1 VSPRA
6 GLAAGFGVRCGIVG
20 ARGMDENGAFF
31 QSSLKRA
38 HVSTEHLRVL
48 KGGSTG
54 TPLSDAPLLLVAIQ
68 VCESCLRKCT
78 RLPVTRWPTLCI
90 RVAPLVTCIASPGAN
105 PKPWTLSRSSAAG
118 CAPQAVR

>member
-1 VSPRA
+1 MTKQYRGVREKGVPCTETLSVSRHA

-31 QSSLKRA
+31 QSSLNRA

-54 TPLSDAPLLLVAIQ
+54 EASGSEPLP
-68 VCESCLRKCT
+68 CL
-78 RLPVTRWPTLCI
+78 
-90 RVAPLVTCIASPGAN
+90 
-105 PKPWTLSRSSAAG
+105 
-118 CAPQAVR
+118 